1 MLDTNDECQRTKKN
15 RELREM
21 REIMRKCSPRGA
33 SSLVVLRSH
42 AVPRQKQVGILNLFR
57 KKKQATK
64 TQKNT
69 QHKSGYDRLS

>member
-15 RELREM
+15 RELREV
-21 REIMRKCSPRGA
+21 REIMRKSSPRGA

-42 AVPRQKQVGILNLFR
+42 AVSRQKQVGILNLSR
-57 KKKQATK
+57 KKKTSN
-64 TQKNT
+64 KNT